1 MNKNTGIDLLAVYRK
16 KPKLKCRKQ
25 YFFIKLIH
33 NMVNN
38 TSDNVIILGD
48 FIYKTIYWDNL
59 QTIYSDISDVN
70 NKEEKNLN
78 CVLDN
83 YLIQHVKV
91 NTRFRQGQQY
101 SKLDLVFT
109 KRR

>member
-1 MNKNTGIDLLAVYRK
+1 
-16 KPKLKCRKQ
+16 
-25 YFFIKLIH
+25 
-33 NMVNN
+33 MVNN

-48 FIYKTIYWDNL
+48 FIYKTIDWDNL
-59 QTIYSDISDVN
+59 QTIYSDISDMN
-70 NKEEKNLN
+70 NKEEKILN

-101 SKLDLVFT
+101 SK
-109 KRR
+109 